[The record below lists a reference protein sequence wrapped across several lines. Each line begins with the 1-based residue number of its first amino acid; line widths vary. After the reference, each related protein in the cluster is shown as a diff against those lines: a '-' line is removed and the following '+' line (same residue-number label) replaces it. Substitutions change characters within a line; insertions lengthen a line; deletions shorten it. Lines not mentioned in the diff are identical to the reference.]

1 MKRFKWLLPWLAG
14 AVAATLLFAAL
25 LAVGNIRY
33 ENSDDILLVKG
44 FLGFEGGKP
53 INMTQFLHTVLN
65 WTFYGLSLL
74 VPGIPWFSVV
84 QLFFLWLSVA
94 VIVKCA
100 IQLGG
105 WRGVAGAAL
114 YLVMFAAFACGRINY
129 TASAAFMG
137 GAAVMQL
144 MTLEQAQNGRD
155 FVLRAWLAVL
165 LAVMTYLFRQVTVLP
180 VLAYCLLALAWMG
193 IRKWADKQRVK
204 RVAVLALVLC
214 SVLLALVGVEKAEIV
229 LRGEVETLDWQDQ
242 RTALFDFS
250 IFQENME
257 PALAADSGLTEK
269 QIRLLQHWY
278 FWDASID
285 NETLATLAKAY
296 QEAPKPGV
304 LENLTGFFRTELR
317 YRCAAAFLLLLCA
330 WVLLCDEKTR
340 WSSLAAICAILGGMV
355 LLLYLCWSGR
365 ILARGVD
372 SIFFSCGTLLLAL
385 ALRCKA
391 PRRKALAIVLC
402 AAMLWVV
409 AEDVT
414 YTLDILDE
422 NQDWVSMQREN
433 ELETFALKHPDKLI
447 VRSPSL
453 LRDTRIFPDVS
464 AGIPANTAI
473 WGDWY
478 CRMPGWRQ
486 QMAAF
491 GLDGSTFTLADWT
504 SDVLLFATNES
515 APPRVLTDAVSE
527 ALGRDVQIVPYGE
540 EGSLF
545 FYQMK

>member
-1 MKRFKWLLPWLAG
+1 MKQFKRMLPWLAG
-14 AVAATLLFAAL
+14 AIAATLLFAAL

-74 VPGIPWFSVV
+74 VPGIAWFSVV

-105 WRGVAGAAL
+105 WRGVLGAAL

-144 MTLEQAQNGRD
+144 MTLEQTQSKRD

-165 LAVMTYLFRQVTVLP
+165 LAVTTYLFRQVTVLP

-193 IRKWADKQRVK
+193 IRQLSNKQTFK
-204 RVAVLALVLC
+204 RLAVLAVVLC
-214 SVLLALVGVEKAEIV
+214 GVLLALVGVEKAEII
-229 LRGEVETLDWQDQ
+229 LRGEVETLNWQDE

-250 IFQENME
+250 IFQEDLE
-257 PALAADSGLTEK
+257 PALAADSALTEK

-285 NETLATLAKAY
+285 NEALSTLAQAY

-304 LENLTGFFRTELR
+304 WENLTDFFRTEPR
-317 YRCAAAFLLLLCA
+317 YVCAAAFLLLLCA
-330 WVLLCDEKTR
+330 WVMLCDEKPR
-340 WSSLAAICAILGGMV
+340 WASLAAICAILGGA
-355 LLLYLCWSGR
+355 LLMLYLCWSGR

-372 SIFFSCGTLLLAL
+372 SIFFPCGTLLLAL
-385 ALRCKA
+385 ALRCKT
-391 PRRKALAIVLC
+391 PRRKVLAAALC
-402 AAMLWVV
+402 AAMLWTV
-409 AEDVT
+409 AQDAAM
-414 YTLDILDE
+414 TLDVLDE

-464 AGIPANTAI
+464 AGVPANTAI

-491 GLDGSTFTLADWT
+491 GLDDSTFTLADWT
-504 SDVLLFATNES
+504 NDVLVFATNES
-515 APPRVLTDAVSE
+515 APPKVLTDAVSE
-527 ALGRDVQIVPYGE
+527 ALGRDVQIALYGE